1 MMEKLVYALWGVH
14 DGLVEKAGAEL
25 LALDP
30 NGLTVNVADRSIDM
44 SAVVPAKDGDE
55 VGATVAFWLDSI
67 DDRGAYEAVLGSAAD
82 RIAGYLVTESVPLA
96 YAARTW
102 PDGERSPGVKQIT
115 MFDKRG
121 DIDDSQFFARWHGSH
136 TPLTFEVHPVCLY
149 VRHAVAR
156 PVTEGAPRWR
166 GIVEEGLPEVEDLTD
181 PMRYFSAGGS
191 PEALERNV
199 KRVMDDVATFL
210 DLESVE
216 SYPTAEYIL
225 RSPAGPVG
233 PS

>member
-1 MMEKLVYALWGVH
+1 MEKLIYALWGVH
-14 DGLVEKAGAEL
+14 EELVERPGADL

-30 NGLTVNVADRSIDM
+30 HGLTVNVVDPDVDM
-44 SAVVPAKDGDE
+44 SAVVAAPGSE
-55 VGATVAFWLDSI
+55 LGATVSVWVDSLDH
-67 DDRGAYEAVLGSAAD
+67 RGPYERVLNAAAD

-96 YAARTW
+96 YQGRTW

-115 MFDKRG
+115 MFDKRA
-121 DIDDSQFFARWHGSH
+121 DIDDARFFACWHGSH
-136 TPLTFEVHPVCLY
+136 TPLTFEIHPVCLY

-166 GIVEEGLPEVEDLTD
+166 GIVEEGLHAVEDLTD

-191 PEALERNV
+191 RETLQHNV
-199 KRVMDDVATFL
+199 KRVMDDVSTFL

-216 SYPTAEYIL
+216 SYPAEEYIL
-225 RSPAGPVG
+225 RSVPG
-233 PS
+233 

>member
-1 MMEKLVYALWGVH
+1 MEKLVYALWGVR
-14 DGLVEKAGAEL
+14 DGLVEQAGPEL

-30 NGLTVNVADRSIDM
+30 RGLTINVLEPDVDM
-44 SAVVPAKDGDE
+44 SAVVPDRDGDK
-55 VGATVAFWLDSI
+55 VGATVGVWLDSL
-67 DDRGAYEAVLGSAAD
+67 DHRNQHEAILGTAAE
-82 RIAGYLVTESVPLA
+82 RMAGYLVTESVPLA
-96 YAARTW
+96 YQQRTW

-115 MFDKRG
+115 MFDKRA

-156 PVTEGAPRWR
+156 AVTEGAPPWR
-166 GIVEEGLPEVEDLTD
+166 GIVEEGLREVQDLTD
-181 PMRYFSAGGS
+181 PMRYFSASS
-191 PEALERNV
+191 PEELERNV

-225 RSPAGPVG
+225 RSVQA
-233 PS
+233 

>member
-1 MMEKLVYALWGVH
+1 MEKLVYALWGVH
-14 DGLVEKAGAEL
+14 DGLVQTAGSEL

-30 NGLTVNVADRSIDM
+30 RGLTVNVVDADVDM
-44 SAVVPAKDGDE
+44 SAVVPMRDPDG
-55 VGATVAFWLDSI
+55 VGATIGLWLDSL
-67 DDRGAYEAVLGSAAD
+67 DDRGPFEAVLGDAAD
-82 RIAGYLVTESVPLA
+82 RMAGYLVTESVPLA
-96 YAARTW
+96 YQDRTW
-102 PDGERSPGVKQIT
+102 PDGVRSPGVKQIT
-115 MFDKRG
+115 MFDRRAG
-121 DIDDSQFFARWHGSH
+121 IDDTQFFARWHGSH

-156 PVTEGAPRWR
+156 PLTEGAPRWR
-166 GIVEEGLPEVEDLTD
+166 GIVEEGLREVEDLTD

-199 KRVMDDVATFL
+199 KRVMDDVGTFL

-225 RSPAGPVG
+225 RTLER
-233 PS
+233 

>member
-1 MMEKLVYALWGVH
+1 METLVYVLWDVPE
-14 DGLVEKAGAEL
+14 GLVSRAGPEL

-30 NGLTVNVADRSIDM
+30 RGLTINVVDPDIDM
-44 SAVVPAKDGDE
+44 SATVAVPDQG
-55 VGATVAFWLDSI
+55 VGATVDVWLDSL
-67 DDRGAYEAVLGSAAD
+67 DDRGPYESVLGGAAS
-82 RIAGYLVTESVPLA
+82 RVAGYLVTESVPLA
-96 YAARTW
+96 YETRTW

-115 MFDKRG
+115 MFDKRA
-121 DIDDSQFFARWHGSH
+121 DIDDAQFFARWHGSH

-156 PVTEGAPRWR
+156 AVTDGAPRWR
-166 GIVEEGLPEVEDLTD
+166 GIVEEGLCEVEDLTD

-191 PEALERNV
+191 PDTLERNV
-199 KRVMDDVATFL
+199 KRVMEDVSSFL

-225 RSPAGPVG
+225 RSLTA
-233 PS
+233 

>member
-1 MMEKLVYALWGVH
+1 MEKLVYALWGVRE
-14 DGLVEKAGAEL
+14 GVVEKAGPEL

-30 NGLTVNVADRSIDM
+30 LGLTVNVVDPDVDM
-44 SAVVPAKDGDE
+44 SAVVPERSGDK
-55 VGATVAFWLDSI
+55 VGATVGLWLDSL
-67 DDRGAYEAVLGSAAD
+67 DDRNLYEAILDAAAD
-82 RIAGYLVTESVPLA
+82 RMAGYLVTESVPLA
-96 YAARTW
+96 YRQRTW

-115 MFDKRG
+115 MFDKRP
-121 DIDDSQFFARWHGSH
+121 DIDDTQFFARWHGSH

-156 PVTEGAPRWR
+156 ALTEGAPPWR
-166 GIVEEGLPEVEDLTD
+166 GIVEEGLREVQDLTD
-181 PMRYFSAGGS
+181 PMRYFSGNGS

-225 RSPAGPVG
+225 RTLPG
-233 PS
+233 